1 MRTKIRKISVGPDY
15 KNAMHY
21 QIGQQVCN
29 DHEIL
34 SIDIDDNNNDIHV
47 LICKGSDAYYWKSFN
62 SNMPISIEYNID
74 F

>member
-1 MRTKIRKISVGPDY
+1 MRAKIRKISVGPDY

-21 QIGQQVCN
+21 QIGQQVCG

-34 SIDIDDNNNDIHV
+34 MIDNDDDNNIRI
-47 LICKGSDAYYWKSFN
+47 LIGRGEEACYWKSFN
-62 SNMPISIEYNID
+62 KNMPISIEYNID